1 MFYNFIFSL
10 FLLGGF
16 YILINIFKNPEKL
29 NDVFPFSKIKLG
41 LVSIVLIIGS
51 IYCLYIT
58 NTSGNK
64 EAEAFYKENNLEDVT
79 KSVDADFVKERSQYS
94 KKDYEGTWEIY
105 DSSTNRPTTKITIK
119 KNTIEDLISGIK
131 VNYIYDNK
139 LQNILLDKKE
149 TLKFLSRREA
159 PSYYSTAYV
168 TMQVKDDTLT
178 MFLLVKPKGDELG
191 TTFTLVGYKQ

>member
-41 LVSIVLIIGS
+41 LVSIVLVIGS

-105 DSSTNRPTTKITIK
+105 DSSTNRPATKITIK

-178 MFLLVKPKGDELG
+178 MFLLVKPKVDELG